1 MYESILVTPG
11 GTIHRTCEGPSP
23 KPESDPGWEERKAKY
38 SKGTYYFD
46 EEAYDAYNDS
56 PFASSEEAY
65 GSVKDLDSSPLSPY
79 SDHTQSYGDASE
91 SEDA

>member
-1 MYESILVTPG
+1 MTVTP
-11 GTIHRTCEGPSP
+11 EGSIIRVDGRG
-23 KPESDPGWEERKAKY
+23 KDMPETDPGWEERKAKY

-79 SDHTQSYGDASE
+79 SDHTQTPE
-91 SEDA
+91 LRRRI